1 MPLASPS
8 RTGLVD
14 QVIASMQQMI
24 STHEWPIGERI
35 PTEPELVAALGV
47 GRNTVREAVR
57 ALSHSGVLEARQGD
71 GTYVRAPSELPAALR
86 RRVAAAEL
94 RSVIEVRRAYET
106 EAARLAATRRTSEDI
121 KVLERACVARDA
133 AWRAGDLREFVDAD
147 VAFHLAVVDAAKNP
161 LLSELYVAFADLTR
175 DSVAAVIGPE
185 LRDDNYVDH
194 GQLLEALRAQDVDAA
209 MQATACFLREI
220 LPD

>member
-24 STHEWPIGERI
+24 STHEWPIGARI

-71 GTYVRAPSELPAALR
+71 GTYVRAPSELPAVMR

-106 EAARLAATRRTSEDI
+106 EAARLAASRRTSDDMN
-121 KVLERACVARDA
+121 VLERACAARDA

-194 GQLLEALRAQDVDAA
+194 SQLLEALRAQNAEAA

>member
-24 STHEWPIGERI
+24 STHEWPIGARI

-57 ALSHSGVLEARQGD
+57 ALAHSGVLEARQGD
-71 GTYVRAPSELPAALR
+71 GTYVRAPSELPAMMR
-86 RRVAAAEL
+86 RRLAMAEL

-106 EAARLAATRRTSEDI
+106 EAARLAASRRTAKDM
-121 KVLERACVARDA
+121 KALERTCAARDT
-133 AWRAGDLREFVDAD
+133 AWRAGDVQGFVDAD
-147 VAFHLAVVDAAKNP
+147 VAFHLTVVEAAKNP

-194 GQLLEALRAQDVDAA
+194 SRLLEALRAEDVDAA
-209 MQATACFLREI
+209 MQATDCFLGEI